1 MEFSK
6 RMKLFGDEIFAALND
21 KKVALEAQGR
31 TIYNLSVGTPDF
43 APAPHIV
50 KALTG
55 AAADPENWKYSL
67 RDIPEM
73 LSAVCSYYKRR
84 FGVDITPDQVA
95 SCNGSQEGCGHI
107 GMVLCDEG
115 DTVLLPNPCYPCD
128 EGDTVL
134 LPNPCYPVFIAGAKL
149 AGAVPY
155 YYPLVKEHNFLPY
168 VKDIP
173 EDVARRAKYMIVS
186 LPANPVGS
194 VGNPALYEELV
205 AFAKKYDI
213 LLIHDNAYSDII
225 FDGAEGRSLFNTPG
239 AMDVGVEFFSLSKS
253 FDVTGARISFLV
265 GRPDVVAAFRRLRGQ
280 IDFGMFLPIQQAA
293 IAALTGPLD
302 MVKEQCGV
310 YQQRR
315 DALCGGLR
323 SIGWDVPDS
332 HGSMFVW
339 APIPAKYASSM
350 DFCMDLVE
358 KSGVLCTPGSS
369 FGPAGEG
376 YVRFALTMPAERIA
390 QAVQAIADSGILN

>member
-50 KALTG
+50 KALTD

-73 LSAVCSYYKRR
+73 LGAVCSYYKRR
-84 FGVDITPDQVA
+84 FGVNITPDQVA

-115 DTVLLPNPCYPCD
+115 DTVLLPNPCYP
-128 EGDTVL
+128 
-134 LPNPCYPVFIAGAKL
+134 VFIAGAKL
-149 AGAVPY
+149 AGAVPF
-155 YYPLVKEHNFLPY
+155 YYPLVKEHGFLPY
-168 VKDIP
+168 VKGIP

-194 VGNPALYEELV
+194 VGTPALYEELV

-225 FDGAEGRSLFNTPG
+225 FDGAEGHSLFNTPG

-280 IDFGMFLPIQQAA
+280 IDFGMFLPIQKAA

-302 MVKEQCGV
+302 MVRDQCAV

-339 APIPAKYASSM
+339 APIPPKYASSM

-376 YVRFALTMPAERIA
+376 YVRFALTMPAGQIA
-390 QAVQAIADSGILN
+390 QAVQAIAESGILA

>member
-6 RMKLFGDEIFAALND
+6 RLDLFGDEIFAALNE
-21 KKVALEAQGR
+21 KKVALEAAGR

-43 APAPHIV
+43 AAAPHIRQ
-50 KALTG
+50 ALLD

-67 RDIPEM
+67 RDLPE
-73 LSAVCSYYKRR
+73 LLDAVCAYYKRR
-84 FGVDITPDQVA
+84 FDVDITPDQVA

-115 DTVLLPNPCYPCD
+115 DTVLLP
-128 EGDTVL
+128 T
-134 LPNPCYPVFIAGAKL
+134 PCYPVFIAGSLLGGAK
-149 AGAVPY
+149 PY
-155 YYPLVKEHNFLPY
+155 YYPLTKEHGFLPHLA
-168 VKDIP
+168 DIP

-194 VGNPALYEELV
+194 VGTPALYEELV
-205 AFAKKYDI
+205 AFAKKYDVLI
-213 LLIHDNAYSDII
+213 IHDNAYSDII
-225 FDGAEGRSLFNTPG
+225 FDGAVGGSFLHTPG

-253 FDVTGARISFLV
+253 FNVTGARVSFLV
-265 GRPDVVAAFRRLRGQ
+265 GRPDVVAAFKKLRGQ
-280 IDFGMFLPIQQAA
+280 IDFGMFLPIQKMA

-302 MVKEQCGV
+302 MVKDQCAL

-323 SIGWDVPDS
+323 AIGWDVPDS

-339 APIPAKYASSM
+339 APIPAGYTSSM

-369 FGPAGEG
+369 FGPLGEG
-376 YVRFALTMPAERIA
+376 YVRFALTTPPEGIA
-390 QAVQAIADSGILN
+390 QAVAAIEKSGILKG

>member
-6 RMKLFGDEIFAALND
+6 RMNLFGDEIFAALNE

-43 APAPHIV
+43 APAPHIRQ
-50 KALTG
+50 ALVD
-55 AAADPENWKYSL
+55 AAKDPENWKYSL
-67 RDIPEM
+67 RDLPEM
-73 LSAVCSYYKRR
+73 LQAVCSYYKRR

-115 DTVLLPNPCYPCD
+115 DTVLLPNPCYP
-128 EGDTVL
+128 
-134 LPNPCYPVFIAGAKL
+134 VFIAGAKL
-149 AGAVPY
+149 AGAEPY
-155 YYPLVKEHNFLPY
+155 FYPLVKEHGFLPY
-168 VKDIP
+168 VAGIP
-173 EDVARRAKYMIVS
+173 EDVARKAKYMIVS

-213 LLIHDNAYSDII
+213 LIIHDNAYSDII
-225 FDGAEGRSLFNTPG
+225 FDGAEGHSFFNTPG

-280 IDFGMFLPIQQAA
+280 IDFGMFLPVQKAA

-302 MVKEQCGV
+302 MVKDQCAV
-310 YQQRR
+310 YQERR

-323 SIGWDVPDS
+323 SIGWNVPDS

-339 APIPAKYASSM
+339 APIPERYTSSM

-369 FGPAGEG
+369 FGPLGEG
-376 YVRFALTMPAERIA
+376 YVRFALTMPAQRIA
-390 QAVQAIADSGILN
+390 EAVKAIQDSGILG

>member
-43 APAPHIV
+43 APAPHIRQ
-50 KALTG
+50 ALLD

-73 LSAVCSYYKRR
+73 LQAVCSYYKRR

-115 DTVLLPNPCYPCD
+115 DTI
-128 EGDTVL
+128 L

-155 YYPLVKEHNFLPY
+155 YYPLVKEHNFLPH

-194 VGNPALYEELV
+194 VGTPALYEELV

-225 FDGAEGRSLFNTPG
+225 FDGAEGHSLFNTPG

-280 IDFGMFLPIQQAA
+280 IDFGMFLPIQKAA

-302 MVKEQCGV
+302 MVRDQCAV

-339 APIPAKYASSM
+339 APIPPKYASSM

-376 YVRFALTMPAERIA
+376 YVRFALTMPAGQIA
-390 QAVQAIADSGILN
+390 QAVQAIAESGILA

>member
-43 APAPHIV
+43 APVPHIRQ
-50 KALTG
+50 ALLD

-73 LSAVCSYYKRR
+73 LQAVCSYYKRR

-115 DTVLLPNPCYPCD
+115 DTVLLPNPCYP
-128 EGDTVL
+128 
-134 LPNPCYPVFIAGAKL
+134 VFIAGAKL
-149 AGAVPY
+149 AGAVPF
-155 YYPLVKEHNFLPY
+155 YYPLVKEHGFLPY
-168 VKDIP
+168 VKSIP

-194 VGNPALYEELV
+194 VGTPALYEELV

-225 FDGAEGRSLFNTPG
+225 FDGAEGHSLFNTPG

-280 IDFGMFLPIQQAA
+280 IDFGMFLPIQKAA

-302 MVKEQCGV
+302 MVRDQCAV

-339 APIPAKYASSM
+339 APIPPKYASSM

-376 YVRFALTMPAERIA
+376 YVRFALTMPAGQIA
-390 QAVQAIADSGILN
+390 QAVQAIAESGILA

>member
-1 MEFSK
+1 M
-6 RMKLFGDEIFAALND
+6 
-21 KKVALEAQGR
+21 ALEAQGR

-43 APAPHIV
+43 APAPHIRQ
-50 KALTG
+50 ALLD

-73 LSAVCSYYKRR
+73 LQAVCSYYKRR

-115 DTVLLPNPCYPCD
+115 DTVLLPNPCYP
-128 EGDTVL
+128 
-134 LPNPCYPVFIAGAKL
+134 VFIAGAKL
-149 AGAVPY
+149 AGAVPF
-155 YYPLVKEHNFLPY
+155 YYPLVKEHGFLPY
-168 VKDIP
+168 VKSIP

-194 VGNPALYEELV
+194 VGTPALYEELV

-225 FDGAEGRSLFNTPG
+225 FDGAEGHSLFNTPG

-280 IDFGMFLPIQQAA
+280 IDFGMFLPIQKAA

-302 MVKEQCGV
+302 MVRDQCAV

-339 APIPAKYASSM
+339 APIPPKYASSM

-376 YVRFALTMPAERIA
+376 YVRFALTMPAGQIA
-390 QAVQAIADSGILN
+390 QAVQAIAESGILA

>member
-6 RMKLFGDEIFAALND
+6 RMSLFGDEIFAALNE
-21 KKVALEAQGR
+21 KKVALESQGK

-43 APAPHIV
+43 APAPHIRQ
-50 KALTG
+50 ALLD

-67 RDIPEM
+67 RDLPEM
-73 LSAVCSYYKRR
+73 LEAVCSYYKRR
-84 FGVDITPDQVA
+84 FGVEITPEQVA

-107 GMVLCDEG
+107 GMAL
-115 DTVLLPNPCYPCD
+115 CD

-149 AGAVPY
+149 AGAEPW
-155 YYPLVKEHNFLPY
+155 YYPLVKEHDFLPC
-168 VKDIP
+168 VAGIP
-173 EDVARRAKYMIVS
+173 EEVARRAKYMIVS

-194 VGNPALYEELV
+194 VGTPALYEELV

-225 FDGAEGRSLFNTPG
+225 FDGAEGHSLFNTPG

-280 IDFGMFLPIQQAA
+280 IDFGMFLPIQKAA
-293 IAALTGPLD
+293 VAALTGPLD
-302 MVKEQCGV
+302 MVREQCGV

-323 SIGWDVPDS
+323 AIGWDVPDS

-339 APIPAKYASSM
+339 APIPAKYTSSM

-390 QAVQAIADSGILN
+390 QAVAAIADSGILQ

>member
-6 RMKLFGDEIFAALND
+6 RMSLFGDEIFAALNE
-21 KKVALEAQGR
+21 KKVALESQGK

-43 APAPHIV
+43 APAPHIRQ
-50 KALTG
+50 ALLD

-67 RDIPEM
+67 RDLPEM
-73 LSAVCSYYKRR
+73 LEAVCSYYKRR
-84 FGVDITPDQVA
+84 FGIEITPEQVA

-107 GMVLCDEG
+107 GMAL
-115 DTVLLPNPCYPCD
+115 CD

-149 AGAVPY
+149 AGAEPW
-155 YYPLVKEHNFLPY
+155 YYPLVKEHDFLPY
-168 VKDIP
+168 VAGIP
-173 EDVARRAKYMIVS
+173 EEVARRAKYMIVS

-194 VGNPALYEELV
+194 VGTPALYEELV

-225 FDGAEGRSLFNTPG
+225 FDGAEGHSLFNTPG

-280 IDFGMFLPIQQAA
+280 IDFGMFLPIQKAA
-293 IAALTGPLD
+293 VAALTGPLD
-302 MVKEQCGV
+302 MVREQCGV

-323 SIGWDVPDS
+323 AIGWDVPDS

-390 QAVQAIADSGILN
+390 QAVAAIADSGILQ

>member
-6 RMKLFGDEIFAALND
+6 RMNLFGDEIFAALNE

-43 APAPHIV
+43 APAPHIRQ
-50 KALTG
+50 ALVD
-55 AAADPENWKYSL
+55 AAKDPENWKYSL
-67 RDIPEM
+67 RDLPEM
-73 LSAVCSYYKRR
+73 LQAVCSYYKRR
-84 FGVDITPDQVA
+84 FGVEITPDQVA

-115 DTVLLPNPCYPCD
+115 DTVLLPNPCYP
-128 EGDTVL
+128 
-134 LPNPCYPVFIAGAKL
+134 VFIAGAKL
-149 AGAVPY
+149 AGAEPY
-155 YYPLVKEHNFLPY
+155 FYPLVKEHGFLPY
-168 VKDIP
+168 VAGIP
-173 EDVARRAKYMIVS
+173 EDVARKAKYMIVS

-213 LLIHDNAYSDII
+213 LIIHDNAYSDII
-225 FDGAEGRSLFNTPG
+225 FDGAEGHSFFNTPG

-280 IDFGMFLPIQQAA
+280 IDFGMFLPVQKAA

-302 MVKEQCGV
+302 MVKDQCAV
-310 YQQRR
+310 YQERR

-323 SIGWDVPDS
+323 SIGWNVPDS

-339 APIPAKYASSM
+339 APIPERYTSSM

-369 FGPAGEG
+369 FGPLGEG
-376 YVRFALTMPAERIA
+376 YVRFALTMPAQRIA
-390 QAVQAIADSGILN
+390 EAVKAIQDSGILG